1 MTPYAVP
8 RLSLPAITNLP
19 VEETVN
25 RKASFLF
32 FIGDKSTPALAIKSL
47 CPIVPTIIIPFL
59 LSGVTIMR
67 VEKTDS
73 TSRLSKFKAVCTT
86 SSSELPQAIVTG
98 SPDFKTKG
106 FCPYTDKT
114 AKKKA
119 RKEMSFLYF
128 IVFIFNIAKIRRNGI
143 RFHRIRYNNM
153 EIRP

>member
-1 MTPYAVP
+1 MIIVGTIGQSD
-8 RLSLPAITNLP
+8 LID
-19 VEETVN
+19 
-25 RKASFLF
+25 KA
-32 FIGDKSTPALAIKSL
+32 
-47 CPIVPTIIIPFL
+47 
-59 LSGVTIMR
+59 GV
-67 VEKTDS
+67 
-73 TSRLSKFKAVCTT
+73 
-86 SSSELPQAIVTG
+86 
-98 SPDFKTKG
+98 DFKIKG

>member
-32 FIGDKSTPALAIKSL
+32 FIGDKSTPALSIKSL
-47 CPIVPTIIIPFL
+47 CPMVPTIIIPFL

-98 SPDFKTKG
+98 SPDFKIKG

-128 IVFIFNIAKIRRNGI
+128 IVFIFNIAKIRRNRIG
-143 RFHRIRYNNM
+143 FHRIRYNNM

>member
-1 MTPYAVP
+1 
-8 RLSLPAITNLP
+8 
-19 VEETVN
+19 
-25 RKASFLF
+25 
-32 FIGDKSTPALAIKSL
+32 
-47 CPIVPTIIIPFL
+47 
-59 LSGVTIMR
+59 MR

-86 SSSELPQAIVTG
+86 SSSELPQATVTG

-106 FCPYTDKT
+106 FCPYTDNT

-128 IVFIFNIAKIRRNGI
+128 IVFIFNIAKIRQNRIG
-143 RFHRIRYNNM
+143 FHRIRYNNM

>member
-1 MTPYAVP
+1 
-8 RLSLPAITNLP
+8 
-19 VEETVN
+19 
-25 RKASFLF
+25 
-32 FIGDKSTPALAIKSL
+32 
-47 CPIVPTIIIPFL
+47 
-59 LSGVTIMR
+59 MR

-119 RKEMSFLYF
+119 RKEMSFFVFHSFYF
-128 IVFIFNIAKIRRNGI
+128 QYCKNKTKWN
-143 RFHRIRYNNM
+143 
-153 EIRP
+153 